1 MAQIGLEVEVQ
12 PFAEWATASAY
23 LGRLGNPD
31 EPWDMALILWT
42 PDFVD
47 PFGYVNRL
55 LDEKEAG
62 GTDLPGFDQPVYTDL
77 MRQAARLHGPAR
89 DRAYADLD
97 LKLARDAA
105 PIVPLYVMNEATLVS
120 ARVGCVLRRP
130 SLVLTTVCLTDEQ

>member
-1 MAQIGLEVEVQ
+1 
-12 PFAEWATASAY
+12 
-23 LGRLGNPD
+23 
-31 EPWDMALILWT
+31 MALILWT

-55 LDEKEAG
+55 LDEQEAG

-120 ARVGCVLRRP
+120 ARVGCVLRGPR
-130 SLVLTTVCLTDEQ
+130 SS